1 MSDAADR
8 ALGAAGAR
16 GAEGADPVGGP
27 PRMSVTTLLWAVV
40 STALAL
46 LLLALAAFWFRQ
58 RWREVIGLGPLPPI
72 GWPWVVLGALLLV
85 VHVSTS
91 IRLWMQ
97 VVRATGASFTV
108 AEAVDTFMPSL
119 LARYVPGKVWANG
132 ARMVLARRAGVTLGS
147 ATGAM
152 LWEMAIVL
160 FTGGVFALALL
171 AGSADRR
178 DLLLAL
184 ILCVVA
190 AGVLATLSVLA
201 AAARRAHGTTLARWL
216 RGAEVVRSPLQLAPA
231 FGTAFVGW
239 ILYGVAH
246 VAIILALGDVPA
258 AAWPLV
264 GGAVTIAWAGGFIAI
279 VAPAGLGVRDG
290 LLLVM
295 IGAVLDPVR
304 ALLFVAISRLAQ
316 FAVDLLLTAGWLGL
330 RLTRRR

>member
-1 MSDAADR
+1 MSDPSDRTVRAAE
-8 ALGAAGAR
+8 
-16 GAEGADPVGGP
+16 AEPATGP
-27 PRMSVTTLLWAVV
+27 PRMSVTTRIWAAV
-40 STALAL
+40 STVLAL

-58 RWREVIGLGPLPPI
+58 RWHEVVGLGPLPPI

-85 VHVSTS
+85 AHAGTS

-97 VVRATGASFTV
+97 VVRATGSRFTTS
-108 AEAVDTFMPSL
+108 EAVDTFMPSL

-132 ARMVLARRAGVTLGS
+132 ARLVLARRAGVTLGS
-147 ATGAM
+147 VTGAM

-160 FTGGVFALALL
+160 FTAGLFALALL
-171 AGSADRR
+171 GGSRDRR

-184 ILCVVA
+184 TLCVVA

-216 RGAEVVRSPLQLAPA
+216 RGAEVVRSPVQLAPA
-231 FGTAFVGW
+231 FGTALAGW
-239 ILYGVAH
+239 ILYGAAH
-246 VAIILALGDVPA
+246 VAIVLAVGDVPPA
-258 AAWPLV
+258 SWPLV
-264 GGAVTIAWAGGFIAI
+264 GGAVTVAWAGGFIAV

-304 ALLFVAISRLAQ
+304 ALLFVAISRLSQ

-330 RLTRRR
+330 RFTRRR

>member
-1 MSDAADR
+1 VSDAADR
-8 ALGAAGAR
+8 AV
-16 GAEGADPVGGP
+16 GAEGGEPVGGP
-27 PRMSVTTLLWAVV
+27 PRMSVTTLIWAVV
-40 STALAL
+40 STVLAL
-46 LLLALAAFWFRQ
+46 LLLALATFWFRQ
-58 RWREVIGLGPLPPI
+58 RWREVIGLGPLPAI
-72 GWPWVVLGALLLV
+72 GWPWVGLGALLLV
-85 VHVSTS
+85 AHAATS
-91 IRLWMQ
+91 VRLWMQ
-97 VVRATGASFTV
+97 VVRATGARFTTS
-108 AEAVDTFMPSL
+108 EAADTFMPSL

-160 FTGGVFALALL
+160 FTGGIFALALL

-201 AAARRAHGTTLARWL
+201 AAARRAHSTTLARWL

-231 FGTAFVGW
+231 FGTALVGW
-239 ILYGVAH
+239 ILYGAAH
-246 VAIILALGDVPA
+246 VAIILALGDVPP

-264 GGAVTIAWAGGFIAI
+264 GGAVAIAWAGGFIAI